1 MNLSE
6 NFSLGELTISETAK
20 RKGIKNVP
28 NAKQIEA
35 LKKLSEN
42 VLQPIRNHF
51 GIPIHISSG
60 YRSTELNK
68 SIGGAG
74 TSQHCKGEAADIDM
88 DFTSVKNREIFDFI
102 RTKIEFD
109 QLIFE
114 GGTPKNPAWVHVSW
128 NSNGKQRNQ
137 VLIAK
142 LVAGKMSYQNY

>member
-1 MNLSE
+1 MQISE

-20 RKGIKNVP
+20 RNGIKNVP
-28 NAKQIEA
+28 NAVQIEA
-35 LKKLSEN
+35 LKKLAEN

-51 GIPIHISSG
+51 GVPIHISSG
-60 YRSTELNK
+60 FRSVQLNK

-88 DFTSVKNREIFDFI
+88 DKTSIKNRDVFDFI
-102 RTKIEFD
+102 RTKLQFD

-114 GGTPKNPAWVHVSW
+114 GGSPKNPDWVHVSW
-128 NSNGKQRNQ
+128 NPKGKQRNQ

-142 LVAGKMSYQNY
+142 MIAGKMIYQNY